1 MRLLYINSK
10 LVDIDETTSIGIDYQ
25 AYDMKDPGKRKT
37 IISNTFSIPKTSKNL
52 AIFGHPDNPQST
64 SNIVYNNITCDYWID
79 NNHIIISGSIRI
91 ESITDRINIYVTNKN
106 AFWDDLKTFT
116 WSQFLTEYLD
126 WLENVKGVPV
136 EQRGIRDLSTFL
148 TPFATA
154 TEDIILP
161 FFYGNILNKTVDGY
175 QESKTNI
182 FLNQISIDLSENL
195 TPNYNITLGGH
206 FCIYSK
212 SIFEF
217 LEYKYSIN
225 FCTKE
230 VALNGNIWDDSIAP
244 KLYTPARK
252 IYVHIYTDLSMQ
264 YITGY
269 KLTDTVIRADSGL
282 NTYIYSP
289 LGDVVDKD
297 AKTMYDYVI
306 SFLMKFNA
314 FMDEISL
321 NNGTKAFRIS
331 RFDDIK
337 SLAQVVDFSNKIQKI
352 ESYKPS
358 ITGYAQHNII
368 KIKSLYPEANDNFGS
383 RDIVCRN
390 KNLEATAD
398 LFTIDEYIANFKAIT
413 GAVIP
418 DLSIQE
424 SFKTFQFFKSIGTTI
439 DSIISTVKKRSVI
452 LNDYVYLT
460 ATASLNLPIPAHY
473 SLDNEYLFI
482 EEIIQKPK
490 VYTIKKYLSI
500 TDIMNLEFFSQYFIK
515 ELNGSFYINK
525 ITGFNPQ
532 KSTEP
537 TTIEVVRISSKTP
550 TPIYTNIGYFVDGVN
565 NIFTDGTG
573 GYFY

>member
-64 SNIVYNNITCDYWID
+64 SNIVYNTITCDYWID
-79 NNHIIISGSIRI
+79 NNHIITSGAIRI
-91 ESITDRINIYVTNKN
+91 ESVTDRINLYVTNKN
-106 AFWDDLKTFT
+106 AVWDDLKLFT
-116 WSQFLTEYLD
+116 WSDFVTEYLL
-126 WLENVKGVPV
+126 WAKNIKGLPIYKPS
-136 EQRGIRDLSTFL
+136 ESNFTTFIS
-148 TPFATA
+148 
-154 TEDIILP
+154 EIVNSVDGIILP
-161 FFYGNILNKTVDGY
+161 FYYGNYLNVNGANETSTKIVLNGSTTYYEGGG
-175 QESKTNI
+175 TI
-182 FLNQISIDLSENL
+182 FG
-195 TPNYNITLGGH
+195 GGH

-217 LEYKYSIN
+217 LEYKYSVN
-225 FCTKE
+225 FCTQE
-230 VALNGNIWDDSIAP
+230 VSLVGNIWDDSIAP
-244 KLYTPARK
+244 LIYTPARD
-252 IYVHIYTDLSMQ
+252 ICVISHYGIVGSVYQTV
-264 YITGY
+264 GY
-269 KLTDTVIRADSGL
+269 ELRNTFL
-282 NTYIYSP
+282 NNTLINPIFSP
-289 LGDVVDKD
+289 LNDVVDKD

-337 SLAQVVDFSNKIQKI
+337 TLAPVVDFSNKIQKI
-352 ESYKPS
+352 DSYKPS
-358 ITGYAQHNII
+358 ISGYSQHNII
-368 KIKSLYPEANDNFGS
+368 KIKSLYPEAAETLGS
-383 RDIVCRN
+383 RDIVCLN
-390 KNLEATAD
+390 KNLDATAD
-398 LFTIDEYIANFKAIT
+398 LFSIDEYLANFKSIT

-424 SFKTFQFFKSIGTTI
+424 SFKTFQFFKSTGITADLI
-439 DSIISTVKKRSVI
+439 DVGHYTLDEYPNNTYNNFDKHA
-452 LNDYVYLT
+452 Y
-460 ATASLNLPIPAHY
+460 LNLPIPAHY